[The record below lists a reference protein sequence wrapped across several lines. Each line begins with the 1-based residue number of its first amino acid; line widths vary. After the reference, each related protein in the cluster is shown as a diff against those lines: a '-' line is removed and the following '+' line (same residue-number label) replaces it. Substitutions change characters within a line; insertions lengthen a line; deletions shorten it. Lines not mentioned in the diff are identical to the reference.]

1 MRMMCVLCCGVEPS
15 TKNEI
20 VRNFLPPPYKKKCVN
35 IMKQTKNGSYEKINA
50 IWRKKVKTNK
60 NGNNCSTKDLVVKAA
75 DIFKAKLAKQKEH
88 KLCFYKRIRG
98 GGNN

>member
-1 MRMMCVLCCGVEPS
+1 
-15 TKNEI
+15 
-20 VRNFLPPPYKKKCVN
+20 
-35 IMKQTKNGSYEKINA
+35 MKQTKNGSYEKINA

-75 DIFKAKLAKQKEH
+75 DIFKAKPAKQKEH

-98 GGNN
+98 AATIDSPVACLYSSKK

>member
-1 MRMMCVLCCGVEPS
+1 
-15 TKNEI
+15 
-20 VRNFLPPPYKKKCVN
+20 
-35 IMKQTKNGSYEKINA
+35 MKQTKNGSYEKINA

-75 DIFKAKLAKQKEH
+75 DIFKAKPAKQKEH

-98 GGNN
+98 RQQLIHPLRVCTVAKNDHQGTFH